1 MASYLVSEEK
11 LDENGNPTGIFEKI
25 ENTSNSWGV
34 TVQGSN
40 IEASFS
46 LDGVNFVNNVNLCV
60 DITLEYLE
68 ADVEYV
74 KMVSNQPFWYRI
86 IY

>member
-1 MASYLVSEEK
+1 MASYLVDQEK
-11 LDENGNPTGIFEKI
+11 LDENGNPTGLFEKI
-25 ENTSNSWGV
+25 ENASNSWGV

-40 IEASFS
+40 VEVSFS
-46 LDGVNFVNNVNLCV
+46 LDGVNFVNETKFCV
-60 DITLEYLE
+60 EKTLEYFE
-68 ADVEYV
+68 SDVEYV